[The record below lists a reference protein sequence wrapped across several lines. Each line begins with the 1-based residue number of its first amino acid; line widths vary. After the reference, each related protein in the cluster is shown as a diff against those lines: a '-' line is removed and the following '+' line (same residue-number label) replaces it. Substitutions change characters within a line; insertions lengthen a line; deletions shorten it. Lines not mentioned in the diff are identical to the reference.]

1 MQNCNYRVVIEVKVL
16 FLLLFILMNCSS
28 ASAYTPTISL
38 EISDDHSI
46 YNPEIVQKLV
56 ENLTDK
62 LAAEDKFII
71 TDSNEADYRIE
82 GKVIGIGTGKLVSN
96 PMGTAYTISG
106 SAASLF
112 ISPFTGPVIGGIGLM
127 QTRKHVFAIGVLI
140 DIIRTADDKVVKR
153 RAFLGRTNLKKS
165 KLSQEVIDS
174 TIVQT
179 TELIST
185 YLVKDVNRK
194 KPKYFIQPSAKKSSE
209 EQQKALNQ
217 IE

>member
-1 MQNCNYRVVIEVKVL
+1 MIEVKVL
-16 FLLLFILMNCSS
+16 FLLLFLLMNCSS
-28 ASAYTPTISL
+28 VAAYTPTISL
-38 EISDDHSI
+38 EITDDHNI

-62 LAAEDKFII
+62 LTAEDKFIM
-71 TDSNEADYRIE
+71 TDSKEADYLIE
-82 GKVIGIGTGKLVSN
+82 GRVIGIGTGKLVSN

-112 ISPFTGPVIGGIGLM
+112 ISPFTGPVIGGVGLM
-127 QTRKHVFAIGVLI
+127 QTRKNVFAIGVLV
-140 DIIRTADDKVVKR
+140 DIIRTADGKVVKR
-153 RAFLGRTNLKKS
+153 RAFLGRTNLKKI

-185 YLVKDVNRK
+185 YLVKDVSRK
-194 KPKYFIQPSAKKSSE
+194 KPKYFVQPSVKKSSE
-209 EQQKALNQ
+209 EHQEELNQ